1 MNCYVCNTI
10 VDGEDVCPY
19 CGADIKAYRMIE
31 KASVESYNDGLQ
43 RAKMRDLSGAIE
55 SLNRALQYD
64 KYNIAARN
72 LLGLV
77 YYEFGEPVMALRE
90 WVISKNLAPK
100 GNYADHFLSEIQ
112 HGPGALDKLDQT
124 VKKYN
129 QAIQYCH
136 QGNRD
141 LARIQLKKVLN
152 MNDKMV
158 RARQL
163 LALLYMQDGEYE
175 SARKELSAAAKTD
188 VKNPRTIY
196 YMQVTKQALKEQQ
209 AAKKK
214 KNPKKEQAEFNVAVD
229 TAPLPRQTL
238 IEVLDSMRGG
248 IINIGFGVLIGLMV
262 TIFLVVP
269 EVRENANNRAASA
282 LVDANE
288 EAAGTASDAVAL
300 QAMVDALQA
309 KLDKYE
315 GQGDLKTS
323 YEQLFVA
330 QDLLNS
336 GDVENAFTTLSQ
348 VNRNLLGEGGQAIYD
363 EIAPDINSRMY
374 AIYYADAKTATKDEN
389 YEEAIAKYQAILE
402 AEETYDDGQALYNL
416 AEVYLLSGDTETAKT
431 TYARVVELFEDK
443 RIAKKAQAKIE
454 AIDAGD
460 EVAADNVSTRTTTT
474 EETTESSTEET
485 PQE

>member
-1 MNCYVCNTI
+1 MNCYACNTI
-10 VDGEDVCPY
+10 VDGEDTCPY

-129 QAIQYCH
+129 QAIAYCH

-141 LARIQLKKVLN
+141 LARIQLKKVLG
-152 MNDKMV
+152 MNEKMV

-163 LALLYMQDGEYE
+163 LALLYMQDGEFE
-175 SARKELSAAAKTD
+175 NARKELAAAAKTD
-188 VKNPRTIY
+188 VKNPRTIH
-196 YMQVTKQALKEQQ
+196 YMQVTKQAIKEQQ

-214 KNPKKEQAEFNVAVD
+214 KSGKKEQPEYNVAID
-229 TAPLPRQTL
+229 TAPLPGQTL

-248 IINIGFGVLIGLMV
+248 IINIIFGVLIGLAV

-300 QAMVDALQA
+300 QAMVNDLQE

-330 QDLLNS
+330 RDLNS
-336 GDVENAFTTLSQ
+336 AGDTENAYAALSQ
-348 VNRNLLGEGGQAIYD
+348 VNRDLLGEGGQALYD
-363 EIAPDINSRMY
+363 EIAPEINSKIF
-374 AIYYADAKTATKDEN
+374 AVYYSDAKTATKDEN

-402 AEETYDDGQALYNL
+402 TDETYDNGQALYNL
-416 AEVYLLSGDTETAKT
+416 AEVYLASGDMNQATETYT
-431 TYARVVELFEDK
+431 RVVELFEDK
-443 RIAKKAQAKIE
+443 KIAKKAQGKLD
-454 AIDAGD
+454 AISAGEEVKPDA
-460 EVAADNVSTRTTTT
+460 VSTRSTTA
-474 EETTESSTEET
+474 ETTEQTTENN
-485 PQE
+485 